1 MTNSAFLKMK
11 KERQKFSQKRM
22 ENIKNDASNKNKYK
36 DDRLYYPDRDKAGNG
51 YAVIRF
57 LGSKDPSSLPYVRVF
72 SHGFKDVGGWFIENC
87 PTTIDK
93 PCPVCEANSK
103 LWNSGV
109 PANKKVASDRKR
121 NKQFI
126 TNIYVVKDPAN
137 PDNEG
142 KVFLYKFGKTILDMI
157 TAAGSPQFE
166 DEEPVDAFD
175 LWGGANFKLKIVKK
189 AGQTNYDRSE
199 FDSPAPI
206 ADSDEAIEAIWSQQ
220 YDLGEFVAPEQFKEY
235 DELQERFARV
245 IGGSSQSRTDNAED
259 VEDEFSEPSRGAGS
273 SQSHNDNRASH
284 DSDDFETDDGMSEG
298 VDDEDDA
305 LAFFENA
312 AKS

>member
-1 MTNSAFLKMK
+1 MSSAFLKMK

-22 ENIKNDASNKNKYK
+22 ENIKNDATNKNRFK
-36 DDRLYYPDRDKAGNG
+36 DERFYYPERDKSGNG

-72 SHGFKDVGGWFIENC
+72 SHGFKDVGGWLIDNC

-93 PCPVCEANSK
+93 PCPICEANSK

-109 PANKKVASDRKR
+109 PANKSVASARKR

-126 TNIYVVKDPAN
+126 TNILVVKDTVN

-166 DEEPVDAFD
+166 DEEPIDAFD

-199 FDSPAPI
+199 FDSPSPV
-206 ADSDEAIEAIWSQQ
+206 ADSDEGIEKVWSAQ
-220 YDLGEFVAPEQFKEY
+220 YDLNEFVAPEQFKSYE
-235 DELQERFARV
+235 ELQERFARV
-245 IGGSSQSRTDNAED
+245 TGGSAQSSADD
-259 VEDEFSEPSRGAGS
+259 VEEEYTAPSRGAGGAS
-273 SQSHNDNRASH
+273 NQSDNRASESSSFGG
-284 DSDDFETDDGMSEG
+284 DEENGMADG
-298 VDDEDDA
+298 VDDEEDA
-305 LAFFENA
+305 LSFFENA
-312 AKS
+312 ANQ